1 MLPPF
6 DGHKLF
12 KSLSWYYEYLRA
24 LARFLADLAT
34 NQITTQPRLLTHICY
49 DIILYSIDSP
59 FLAASGCFPRADWP
73 VLHVCSCCCHVFSC
87 IFYADCIMPHAN
99 SVRERERGGKR
110 REEAV
115 ANVDRSVVRPFKL
128 SDHSIDLCE
137 GFDCF
142 PFFEHV
148 FFAASGLSSVKWEAG
163 GGRRGRKQ
171 LGTWLNV
178 T

>member
-6 DGHKLF
+6 DVHKLF

-24 LARFLADLAT
+24 LARFLADWAT
-34 NQITTQPRLLTHICY
+34 NQIKTQPRLLTHICY

-99 SVRERERGGKR
+99 SVREGGEGERARCKCRQIRCKAIQVERSFNWFVR
-110 REEAV
+110 RALIV
-115 ANVDRSVVRPFKL
+115 
-128 SDHSIDLCE
+128 
-137 GFDCF
+137 F
-142 PFFEHV
+142 PSLNMF
-148 FFAASGLSSVKWEAG
+148 SCCQRVKQRQVG